1 MEQNPDEPLTTP
13 TDDAAV
19 PAAPEVPPAP
29 VAVKKS
35 PKEVLTA
42 MQGTAEGYGQGL
54 TTYPASTDP
63 DQMGLHAECL
73 ELEVAGG
80 VRRHLEH
87 DGPTHPSGL
96 PFIIWMPVAGYVPPA
111 P

>member
-1 MEQNPDEPLTTP
+1 MEPESDEPLTTP

-73 ELEVAGG
+73 SSRSPAGCG
-80 VRRHLEH
+80 
-87 DGPTHPSGL
+87 G
-96 PFIIWMPVAGYVPPA
+96 I
-111 P
+111 